1 MAHRFACLGG
11 CGVPICFI
19 QTGDRIYAE
28 CASVRFS
35 FALRDPSS
43 RRVRVDVHCVDCR
56 VSQLI
61 TNGPWKSAEERV
73 VRSCHAAGRR
83 MRPDARCRGRR
94 RPSGAFTCRALAMRF
109 RVCGDE
115 MIRFKYPLLSTTR
128 DGYAMAMSLF
138 ANSASVSSSIGQDLY
153 LVPSFFV
160 HDRTSCSMRRIG
172 PAATSSGSTTSSMRN
187 MH

>member
-1 MAHRFACLGG
+1 MTHRFACLGG

-56 VSQLI
+56 VSQLM
-61 TNGPWKSAEERV
+61 TNEPWKSAEERV

-83 MRPDARCRGRR
+83 MRPDALCGR
-94 RPSGAFTCRALAMRF
+94 PGGGPFTCRGWRCVSG
-109 RVCGDE
+109 VCGDE